1 MTFESLAKAILAFF
15 QLPVHHDTGL
25 EILFECKQTSAMHI
39 SDHIHEWHRRCSLC
53 KEETTKEQRLD
64 WFLQSLVSILAKDV
78 ASIFPQSEEE
88 AINKAQ

>member
-1 MTFESLAKAILAFF
+1 M
-15 QLPVHHDTGL
+15 D
-25 EILFECKQTSAMHI
+25 I
-39 SDHIHEWHRRCSLC
+39 SDHIHEWRWQRSLC

-78 ASIFPQSEEE
+78 ASIFPQSKEE